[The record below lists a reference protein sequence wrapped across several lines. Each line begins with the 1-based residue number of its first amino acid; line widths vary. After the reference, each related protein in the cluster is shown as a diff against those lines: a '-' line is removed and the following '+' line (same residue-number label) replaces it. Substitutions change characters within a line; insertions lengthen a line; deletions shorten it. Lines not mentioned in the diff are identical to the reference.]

1 MKRLLLILV
10 HSVIWRSF
18 LRFIIGVKYV
28 NRSVLKSQKQFIL
41 IANHN
46 SHLDSMA
53 IMSAMPMAMVH
64 KVHPI
69 AAEDFF
75 GDKSTKEFL
84 MKHFVNA
91 ILIPRKRPEKPG
103 DPDALQIMSD
113 LLIKGDSIILYP
125 EGTRG
130 EPGVMQDFK
139 KGIALMVQRHPDVPV
154 VPIFLD
160 GLHKSMP
167 KGVSVFL
174 PSNSKLFVGEPIK
187 FKSLETEDIL
197 GDSLEAIL
205 AAKTD

>member
-18 LRFIIGVKYV
+18 LRLIIGVKYV
-28 NRSVLKSQKQFIL
+28 NSGVLKTQKQYIL

-46 SHLDSMA
+46 SHLDSLA
-53 IMSAMPMAMVH
+53 IMSAMPLSKVH
-64 KVHPI
+64 KLHPI

-75 GDKSTKEFL
+75 GDKSIKEFL

-91 ILIPRKRPEKPG
+91 VLIPRKRPEKPG

-113 LLIKGDSIILYP
+113 LLTKGDSIILYP

-139 KGIALMVQRHPDVPV
+139 KGIALMVQRHPEIPV
-154 VPIFLD
+154 VPIYLD

-197 GDSLEAIL
+197 KDSLEAIL
-205 AAKTD
+205 SAKTD